1 MKRNKKL
8 LLVQPHSDDI
18 LFSCSHLLFDDS
30 YEKEV
35 LTIENNSKRIAEDES
50 LYQFLGIPFHHLE
63 VDFDDQSYYGYHK
76 QYKEVTVEQSY
87 DYLRE
92 FFDSYTLN
100 EIEDAVEKFLS
111 KFFKRNK
118 VEDVTVVAP
127 WGVGHPFHLFIRDVL
142 EKKIS
147 VMWYYREFPHSY
159 KRRSQAQVDKQ
170 KKEYKLLSSTPVE
183 DFDDVKWELAKKFYK
198 SQSSLLWFEQG
209 YINKRIPEE
218 LYTNKEQILPF

>member
-35 LTIENNSKRIAEDES
+35 LTIENNSKRIAEDEK
-50 LYQFLGIPFHHLE
+50 LYSFLDIPFHHLE
-63 VDFDDQSYYGYHK
+63 VEFDDQSYYGYHK
-76 QYKEVTVEQSY
+76 QYKEVTIEQSY
-87 DYLRE
+87 NYLRE

-111 KFFKRNK
+111 KFFKHNRA
-118 VEDVTVVAP
+118 EDVTVVAP

-218 LYTNKEQILPF
+218 VYVNKEQILPF

>member
-35 LTIENNSKRIAEDES
+35 LTIENNSKRIAEDER

-63 VDFDDQSYYGYHK
+63 VEFDDQSYYGYHK

-87 DYLRE
+87 TYLRE

-111 KFFKRNK
+111 KFFKHNRA
-118 VEDVTVVAP
+118 EDVTVVAP

-218 LYTNKEQILPF
+218 VYVNKEQILPF

>member
-35 LTIENNSKRIAEDES
+35 LTIENNSKRIAEDER

-63 VDFDDQSYYGYHK
+63 VEFDDQSYYGYHK

-87 DYLRE
+87 NYLRE

-111 KFFKRNK
+111 KFFKLNK
-118 VEDVTVVAP
+118 AEDVTVVAP

-170 KKEYKLLSSTPVE
+170 KREYKLLSSTPVE

-218 LYTNKEQILPF
+218 VYVNKEQILPF

>member
-35 LTIENNSKRIAEDES
+35 LTIENNSKRIAEDER

-63 VDFDDQSYYGYHK
+63 VEFDDQSYYGYPK

-87 DYLRE
+87 TYLRE

-218 LYTNKEQILPF
+218 VYVNKEQILPF

>member
-35 LTIENNSKRIAEDES
+35 LTIENNSKRIAEDEK
-50 LYQFLGIPFHHLE
+50 LYSFLGIPFHHLE
-63 VDFDDQSYYGYHK
+63 VEFDDQSYYGYHK
-76 QYKEVTVEQSY
+76 QYKEVTIEQSY
-87 DYLRE
+87 KYLRE

-100 EIEDAVEKFLS
+100 EIENAVENFLN

-118 VEDVTVVAP
+118 IEDVMVVAP
-127 WGVGHPFHLFIRDVL
+127 WGVGHPFHLFVRDVL

-147 VMWYYREFPHSY
+147 IMWYYREFPHSY
-159 KRRSQAQVDKQ
+159 KRRSQAQVNKQ

-218 LYTNKEQILPF
+218 VYVNKEQILPF

>member
-8 LLVQPHSDDI
+8 LLIQPHSDDI

-35 LTIENNSKRIAEDES
+35 LTIENNSKRIAEDER

-218 LYTNKEQILPF
+218 VYVNKEQILPF

>member
-35 LTIENNSKRIAEDES
+35 LTIENNSKRIAEDER

-63 VDFDDQSYYGYHK
+63 VEFDDQSYYGYHK
-76 QYKEVTVEQSY
+76 QYKEVTIEQSY
-87 DYLRE
+87 NYLRE

-218 LYTNKEQILPF
+218 VYVNKEQILPF

>member
-35 LTIENNSKRIAEDES
+35 LTIENNSKRIAEDER
-50 LYQFLGIPFHHLE
+50 LYQFLGIPFHHLDVE
-63 VDFDDQSYYGYHK
+63 FDDQSYYGYHK
-76 QYKEVTVEQSY
+76 KYKEVTVEQSY

-170 KKEYKLLSSTPVE
+170 KKEYKLLSSIPVE
-183 DFDDVKWELAKKFYK
+183 DFDDVKWRLAKKFYK

-218 LYTNKEQILPF
+218 LYIHKEQILPF

>member
-35 LTIENNSKRIAEDES
+35 LTIENNSKRIAEDER

-63 VDFDDQSYYGYHK
+63 VEFDDQSYYGYHK

-87 DYLRE
+87 TYLRE

-170 KKEYKLLSSTPVE
+170 KKEYKLLSSIPVE
-183 DFDDVKWELAKKFYK
+183 DFDDVKWRLAKKFYK

-218 LYTNKEQILPF
+218 LYIHKEQILPF

>member
-35 LTIENNSKRIAEDES
+35 LTIENNSKRIAEDER

-218 LYTNKEQILPF
+218 VYVNKEQILPF

>member
-35 LTIENNSKRIAEDES
+35 LTIENNSKRIAEDER

>member
-35 LTIENNSKRIAEDES
+35 LTIENNSKRIAEDER

-63 VDFDDQSYYGYHK
+63 VEFDDQSYYGYHK

-87 DYLRE
+87 TYLRE

-111 KFFKRNK
+111 KFFKHNRA
-118 VEDVTVVAP
+118 EDVTVVVP

-218 LYTNKEQILPF
+218 VYVNKEQILPF

>member
-35 LTIENNSKRIAEDES
+35 LTIENNSKRIAEDER
-50 LYQFLGIPFHHLE
+50 LYQFLDIPFHHLDVE
-63 VDFDDQSYYGYHK
+63 FDDQSYYGYHK
-76 QYKEVTVEQSY
+76 KYKEVTVEQSY

-111 KFFKRNK
+111 KFFKRNRA
-118 VEDVTVVAP
+118 EDVMVVAP
-127 WGVGHPFHLFIRDVL
+127 WGVGHPFHLFIRDIL

-159 KRRSQAQVDKQ
+159 KRRSQVQVNKQ

-218 LYTNKEQILPF
+218 VYVNKEQILPF

>member
-35 LTIENNSKRIAEDES
+35 LTIENNSKRIAEDER
-50 LYQFLGIPFHHLE
+50 LYQFLGIPFHHLDVE
-63 VDFDDQSYYGYHK
+63 FDDQSYYGYHK
-76 QYKEVTVEQSY
+76 KYKEVTVEQSY

-218 LYTNKEQILPF
+218 VYVNKEQILPF

>member
-30 YEKEV
+30 YEKEI
-35 LTIENNSKRIAEDES
+35 LTIENNSKRIAEDEK
-50 LYQFLGIPFHHLE
+50 LYSFLGIPFHHLE
-63 VDFDDQSYYGYHK
+63 VEFDDQSYYGYHK
-76 QYKEVTVEQSY
+76 QYKEVTIEQSY
-87 DYLRE
+87 NYLRE

-100 EIEDAVEKFLS
+100 EIENAVENFLN

-118 VEDVTVVAP
+118 AKDVIVVAP
-127 WGVGHPFHLFIRDVL
+127 WGVGHPFHLFVRDVL

-147 VMWYYREFPHSY
+147 IMWYYREFPHSY
-159 KRRSQAQVDKQ
+159 KRRSQTQVNKQ

-218 LYTNKEQILPF
+218 VYVNKEQILPF

>member
-35 LTIENNSKRIAEDES
+35 LTIENNSKRIAEDER

-63 VDFDDQSYYGYHK
+63 VEFDDQSYYGYHK
-76 QYKEVTVEQSY
+76 QYKEVTIEQAY
-87 DYLRE
+87 NYLRE

-218 LYTNKEQILPF
+218 VYVNKEQILPF

>member
-35 LTIENNSKRIAEDES
+35 LTIENNSKRIAEDEK
-50 LYQFLGIPFHHLE
+50 LYSFLGIPFHHLE
-63 VDFDDQSYYGYHK
+63 VEFDDQSYYGYHK
-76 QYKEVTVEQSY
+76 QYKEVTIEQSY
-87 DYLRE
+87 NYLRE

-100 EIEDAVEKFLS
+100 EIEDAIENFLN

-118 VEDVTVVAP
+118 TEDVMVVAP
-127 WGVGHPFHLFIRDVL
+127 WGVGHPFHLFVRDVL

-147 VMWYYREFPHSY
+147 IMWYYREFPHSY
-159 KRRSQAQVDKQ
+159 KRRSQTQVNKQ

-218 LYTNKEQILPF
+218 VYVNKEQILPF

>member
-30 YEKEV
+30 YEKEI
-35 LTIENNSKRIAEDES
+35 LTIENNSKRIAEDEK
-50 LYQFLGIPFHHLE
+50 LYSFLGIPFHHLE
-63 VDFDDQSYYGYHK
+63 VEFDDQSYYGYHK
-76 QYKEVTVEQSY
+76 QYKEVTIEQSY
-87 DYLRE
+87 NYLRE

-218 LYTNKEQILPF
+218 VYVNKEQILPF